1 MQRHLGLQRSH
12 RLAQQVPPLVEQ
24 VLEDYHS
31 HSPRAF
37 PRLLILLSGLLI
49 LLPGLLI
56 LLPGDSKVLLAI
68 IRVFLQQV
76 TMPEVQLGVQVDES
90 LGWGRPAGAA
100 YL

>member
-1 MQRHLGLQRSH
+1 M
-12 RLAQQVPPLVEQ
+12 EQ
-24 VLEDYHS
+24 VLEDNHR

-37 PRLLILLSGLLI
+37 PRLLIRLSGLLI

-68 IRVFLQQV
+68 IRVLLKQV
-76 TMPEVQLGVQVDES
+76 TISVVQLGVQVDES

-100 YL
+100 YLRLELAHHLE